1 MTSPTLHFREFELE
15 PAQFAL
21 RRAGHRVRLERKP
34 LELLIL
40 LAENRGNLISREEII
55 QQVWGDDVHFD
66 AERGINNA
74 IRKIRAAL
82 HDESGQPQ
90 FVETI
95 VGKGYRFIAP
105 VNSESA
111 RALIAIPSV
120 GTTSVATALA
130 SEMPSAAESARP
142 ASHSLSG
149 RRTRLLAAT
158 GLLVAISA
166 TVFALTLG

>member
-1 MTSPTLHFREFELE
+1 MYRSKSLRTIGHQPPKSFRFRDIICAKHRRRSSMTSPTLRFREFELE
-15 PAQFAL
+15 PAQFEL
-21 RRAGHRVRLERKP
+21 RRAGHRLRLERKP

-40 LAENRGNLISREEII
+40 LVENRGNLVKREEII
-55 QQVWGDDVHFD
+55 QRVWGGDVYFD

-105 VNSESA
+105 VNPEST
-111 RALIAIPSV
+111 IAV
-120 GTTSVATALA
+120 VA
-130 SEMPSAAESARP
+130 
-142 ASHSLSG
+142 
-149 RRTRLLAAT
+149 
-158 GLLVAISA
+158 
-166 TVFALTLG
+166 